1 MSQENVEIAK
11 RLYVATASLL
21 EKASA
26 GGDIS
31 DAPEYWE
38 LFDPD
43 VVLVE
48 IAEYPDAATYCGL
61 EQMRRWLQGWLDVFD
76 KISIEPQEFVPVG
89 DHVLVATHQ
98 QFRSKAGIEVEQDI
112 TQVLQFR
119 DGRVIYATG
128 YRDKSNAL
136 KAVGLEG

>member
-1 MSQENVEIAK
+1 MASANVEIA
-11 RLYVATASLL
+11 RRVYVATASLL
-21 EKASA
+21 EKAA
-26 GGDIS
+26 TGGDIS

-48 IAEYPDAATYCGL
+48 IAEFPDAATYRGL
-61 EQMRRWLQGWLDVFD
+61 EQMRRWLQGWLDAFD
-76 KISIEPQEFVPVG
+76 SISIEPQEFVPVG
-89 DHVLVATHQ
+89 DHVVVSTHQ
-98 QFRSKAGIEVEQDI
+98 RFRSKVGIDVEQDI

-119 DGRVIYATG
+119 DGRVIHATG

>member
-43 VVLVE
+43 VVIVE
-48 IAEYPDAATYCGL
+48 IAEFPDAATYRGP
-61 EQMRRWLQGWLDVFD
+61 EQMRRWLQGLARRLRQDF
-76 KISIEPQEFVPVG
+76 PR
-89 DHVLVATHQ
+89 A
-98 QFRSKAGIEVEQDI
+98 AGIRPGWRPC
-112 TQVLQFR
+112 L
-119 DGRVIYATG
+119 GCHPP
-128 YRDKSNAL
+128 
-136 KAVGLEG
+136 AVPLEGGDRRGTGHHAGASISWRQGDPRNRLPRQLERAQSRGA

>member
-1 MSQENVEIAK
+1 MAQNAGIAQ
-11 RLYVATASLL
+11 RIYVATASLL
-21 EKASA
+21 EKAAA
-26 GGDIS
+26 GGDIT
-31 DAPEYWE
+31 DAHEYWE

-48 IAEYPDAATYCGL
+48 IAEFPDAATYRGL

-89 DHVLVATHQ
+89 DHVLVSTHQ
-98 QFRSKAGIEVEQDI
+98 RFRSKVGIEVEQDI
-112 TQVLQFR
+112 TQVLRFR
-119 DGRVIYATG
+119 DGRVIHATG

-136 KAVGLEG
+136 KAVGLAG

>member
-1 MSQENVEIAK
+1 MSQNVEIAQ
-11 RLYVATASLL
+11 RVYVATASLL
-21 EKASA
+21 EKAAA

-31 DAPEYWE
+31 DAHEYWE

-48 IAEYPDAATYCGL
+48 IAEFPDAATYRGL
-61 EQMRRWLQGWLDVFD
+61 EQMRRWLQGYLDIFD

-89 DHVLVATHQ
+89 DRVVVSTHQ
-98 QFRSKAGIEVEQDI
+98 RFRSKVGIEVEQEI

-119 DGRVIYATG
+119 DDKVIYATG
-128 YRDKSNAL
+128 YRDRSNAL
-136 KAVGLEG
+136 KAAGLAG